1 MSTIHEQAMNYVYQ
15 QVLQRLLGYFTRAE
29 RTALQLLIQRLIV
42 AAGGIERVS
51 SFKALV
57 AFGGGKDSAYTL
69 AFMRAAQLSI
79 ACRAPGTFNLRV
91 ATLRHVGITPAVMD
105 NIHRTYSALF
115 LYDDP
120 RVEMLVYD
128 NQYTQAF
135 ERDLPLSSAGREQN
149 RSDMLIAGHLSAGDG
164 RSTFC
169 NSCYL
174 NLADFLGRAASS
186 GAGVDAVVSG
196 DSRKEQKHYATW
208 LARVA
213 EGGQGIGQQRT
224 QGTVPWA
231 MQSLGGALRL
241 VEGIGQAWHQELY
254 GDDEEAAAP
263 PRLMIHSGR
272 STIPAMISIADLVS
286 CKVDEHWNLLTEF
299 LGFRFDDLA
308 FSFSESDCANPLLMA
323 HMRGLK
329 TQYLQQRSYADGIA
343 EYLELATLLMR
354 RKQMPARLIEQAL
367 AAYQGP
373 ERIEARREL
382 AASFAQEGFGLNE
395 SQLVCMLFSPFV
407 DEGRELEAFLRRC
420 HPGMLVAL
428 PDLHKAL
435 QGSGAP
441 EQVLQWLTDISGMSL
456 KGLNNLYRKR
466 RVDFSDT
473 HSIIA
478 RIRASDPDKRR
489 IQTVDP
495 QTGQAGVEVVSGR

>member
-15 QVLQRLLGYFTRAE
+15 QVLQRLLSYFTRAE

-91 ATLRHVGITPAVMD
+91 ATLRHAGITPAVMD
-105 NIHRTYSALF
+105 NIHRSYSALF

-120 RVEMLVYD
+120 RVETLVID

-135 ERDLPLSSAGREQN
+135 EPDLPFSSAGREQN
-149 RSDMLIAGHLSAGDG
+149 RSDMLLAGHLSAGDG
-164 RSTFC
+164 RTTFC

-186 GAGVDAVVSG
+186 GTGVEAVVSG
-196 DSRKEQKHYATW
+196 DSSKDQKHYGTW
-208 LARVA
+208 LARLA
-213 EGGQGIGQQRT
+213 QRSGQGG
-224 QGTVPWA
+224 GPWA
-231 MQSLGGALRL
+231 TQSLGGALRL
-241 VEGIGQAWHQELY
+241 VDNIGQAWYQELY
-254 GDDEEAAAP
+254 SEEEEAARPQRTAP
-263 PRLMIHSGR
+263 YSGR
-272 STIPAMISIADLVS
+272 ASAPALISIADLVS
-286 CKVDEHWNLLTEF
+286 CKVEDHWNLLTEF
-299 LGFRFDDLA
+299 LGFRFSDLA

-329 TQYLQQRSYADGIA
+329 AQHLQQRHYADGIA
-343 EYLELATLLMR
+343 EYLQLATLLMR
-354 RKQMPARLIEQAL
+354 RKHMPQRLIDQTL
-367 AAYQGP
+367 AAYQGA

-382 AASFAQEGFGLNE
+382 AASFAQEGYGLNE

-407 DEGRELEAFLRRC
+407 NEGRGLEVFLRRS

-435 QGSGAP
+435 QGGSAP
-441 EQVLQWLTDISGMSL
+441 EQVLQWLTDISGLSI
-456 KGLNNLYRKR
+456 KGLQNLYRKQ
-466 RVDFSDT
+466 RVDFDDNQSL
-473 HSIIA
+473 IA

-489 IQTVDP
+489 ISTVDP
-495 QTGQAGVEVVSGR
+495 QTGEAVHEVLSGR

>member
-42 AAGGIERVS
+42 AAGGIERIS

-57 AFGGGKDSAYTL
+57 TFGGGKDSAYTL

-120 RVEMLVYD
+120 RVEMLVMD

-149 RSDMLIAGHLSAGDG
+149 RSDMLVAGHLSAGDG

-169 NSCYL
+169 TRCYL

-186 GAGVDAVVSG
+186 GAGVDALVSG
-196 DSRKEQKHYATW
+196 DARKEQKHYATW
-208 LARVA
+208 LARLA
-213 EGGQGIGQQRT
+213 QGNGQGGH
-224 QGTVPWA
+224 WA
-231 MQSLGGALRL
+231 TQSLGGALRL
-241 VEGIGQAWHQELY
+241 VEGVGQAWHQALY
-254 GDDEEAAAP
+254 ADDDEGGGQAP
-263 PRLMIHSGR
+263 RPLLQGNRGTL
-272 STIPAMISIADLVS
+272 PALVPIADLVS

-329 TQYLQQRSYADGIA
+329 AQYLQQRSYADGIA
-343 EYLELATLLMR
+343 EYLELANRLMR
-354 RKQMPARLIEQAL
+354 RKQMPPRLIEQAL
-367 AAYQGP
+367 GAYRGA
-373 ERIEARREL
+373 ERLEARREL
-382 AASFAQEGFGLNE
+382 AASYAQEGFGLNE

-407 DEGRELEAFLRRC
+407 DQGRELETFLRRC

-441 EQVLQWLTDISGMSL
+441 DQVLQWLTDISGMSL
-456 KGLNNLYRKR
+456 KGLNALYRKQ

-478 RIRASDPDKRR
+478 RIRASDPDKCR
-489 IQTVDP
+489 IRTVDP
-495 QTGQAGVEVVSGR
+495 LTGQATVEVVSGR